1 MGKQIKNYM
10 MYYQGCICMCVC
22 WGQTANDGS
31 VSPLLLGL
39 TEISNP
45 ESKSLEP
52 CDPQC
57 QDIILSFC
65 AETIVEPQS
74 KGRIREHVL
83 QFS

>member
-1 MGKQIKNYM
+1 MGKQIKNCIVH
-10 MYYQGCICMCVC
+10 YQGYICMCVC
-22 WGQTANDGS
+22 GEETADNGS
-31 VSPLLLGL
+31 VSPLLLDL

-57 QDIILSFC
+57 QDIILPFC
-65 AETIVEPQS
+65 AETIGEPQG
-74 KGRIREHVL
+74 KGKIPEHVL